1 MSRRTVGSIA
11 SRPTSSRRKTVA
23 DGEKQAAI
31 LRAEGDRQ
39 AAVLR
44 AEGFSLGLGAIA
56 AVGNDLHP
64 RTLQLQYFET
74 LKALGAGAA
83 TKIVVP
89 VELTD
94 LVARIGRPTTSPER
108 S

>member
-1 MSRRTVGSIA
+1 VYQEGAGAQGSLRRQGA
-11 SRPTSSRRKTVA
+11 
-23 DGEKQAAI
+23 GGG
-31 LRAEGDRQ
+31 GDRAARAS